1 MWGGTKI
8 LRVMARF
15 LKNREKA
22 TGQVPGELVFIGR
35 KRLEKSVI
43 KVVDY
48 TPDEVTEKEVGTL
61 QECLPFLEKNSV
73 TWITVMG
80 LHNVEL
86 MKEVSVM
93 FNIPS
98 LLMEDILSTD
108 QVPGY
113 EVHENFDAFLLK
125 SMEYSQEED
134 RIYADQIAILLGDQ
148 FVLTLQERENK
159 QFDYVRHRINNSK
172 GRIRKRSA
180 DYLAYALLD
189 TLADH
194 YIMMVEATGRRI
206 EAMEEALFNGSKKD
220 LSRQI
225 YHHKTEMRYLRQ
237 SVRPVKELVNQLL
250 KAEEKR
256 FQPETEV
263 FLEDLKDL
271 VNQAVEAIELYNS
284 MLSDQLNIY
293 NTNVNNRMNQVMKTL
308 TIFASIFIPLT
319 FIAGVY
325 GMNFEHIPEL
335 AWQYSYPVFWSV
347 SLAVGITL
355 LLFFKRKGWL

>member
-1 MWGGTKI
+1 MSDGTKI
-8 LRVMARF
+8 LKAMARF
-15 LKNREKA
+15 LKNRAKA
-22 TGQVPGELVFIGR
+22 TGQVPGELVFIGH
-35 KRLEKSVI
+35 KRIEQSII

-61 QECLPFLEKNSV
+61 QECLPYLERNSV
-73 TWITVMG
+73 TWITITG

-86 MKEVSVM
+86 MKEVAAM
-93 FNIPS
+93 FNISS
-98 LLMEDILSTD
+98 LLMEDIMSTD

-113 EVHENFDAFLLK
+113 EAHDDFDAFLLK
-125 SMEYSQEED
+125 SLDYSKEKD
-134 RIYADQIAILLGDQ
+134 RIYADQMAVLLGDQ
-148 FVLTLQERENK
+148 YVLTLQEGETE
-159 QFDYVRHRINNSK
+159 QFEYVINRIRNSK

-189 TLADH
+189 TLVDH
-194 YIMMVEATGRRI
+194 YIIMIEATGRRI
-206 EAMEEALFNGSKKD
+206 EAMEDELFNGSNKD

-250 KAEEKR
+250 KSEEKR

-263 FLEDLKDL
+263 YLEDLKDL

-347 SLAVGITL
+347 AIALGITL
-355 LLFFKRKGWL
+355 LVFFKRKGWL